1 MKKRG
6 NFVQKYAKI
15 LFILHPKSQSVKK
28 TFDLTATS
36 YRLQATGFSLY
47 ATGFSL
53 QRIGLAT

>member
-28 TFDLTATS
+28 TFDLTATGC
-36 YRLQATGFSLY
+36 TGFSLY

-53 QRIGLAT
+53 QRIELAT